1 MKLSSHHILEFITT
15 HQPEI
20 ERFGV
25 SKLGL
30 FGSFVRNEQTPESD
44 IDILVEYKPGTKS
57 FDNFIGLID
66 YLENSLGRNIEL
78 VTPESLSP
86 LIRPYIEKEIQ
97 YVQF

>member
-1 MKLSSHHILEFITT
+1 MNLSSHHILEFITT

-30 FGSFVRNEQTPESD
+30 FGSFVRNEQTSESD

-66 YLENSLGRNIEL
+66 YLESSLGRNIEL

-86 LIRPYIEKEIQ
+86 FIKPSVEKEIQ
-97 YVQF
+97 YIQF